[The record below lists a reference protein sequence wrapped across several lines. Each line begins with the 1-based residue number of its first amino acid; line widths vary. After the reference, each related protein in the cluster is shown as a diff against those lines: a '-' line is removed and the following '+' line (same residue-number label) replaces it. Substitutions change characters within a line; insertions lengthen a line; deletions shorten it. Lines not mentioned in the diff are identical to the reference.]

1 MSMQVDAEI
10 HKEQNGTLFCLVGAL
25 EGGFGGWGVP
35 QGCPPQ
41 KVTVSSKNN
50 KNNTLLIEQQ
60 NLKAHM
66 RKEVQTGMRAH
77 TNTRTVRSSC
87 EPFFLAILLP
97 HLFA

>member
-41 KVTVSSKNN
+41 KVYVSSKKN
-50 KNNTLLIEQQ
+50 KKTPSW
-60 NLKAHM
+60 
-66 RKEVQTGMRAH
+66 RASNCVH
-77 TNTRTVRSSC
+77 VLYGR
-87 EPFFLAILLP
+87 AILIAAAEFMLWC
-97 HLFA
+97 